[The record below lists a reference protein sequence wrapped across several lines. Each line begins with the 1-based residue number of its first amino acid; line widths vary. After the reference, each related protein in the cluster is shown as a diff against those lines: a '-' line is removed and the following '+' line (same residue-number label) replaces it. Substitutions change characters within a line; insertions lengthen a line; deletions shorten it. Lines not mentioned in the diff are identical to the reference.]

1 MNEGAVWACEGECR
15 LWLASILKSKRVN
28 GYIIHFHTPKYN
40 FKVRLTASPLVYVY
54 PSSTTA
60 TTPMSIDPYH
70 AVQREI
76 QASLQSASQLQSSY
90 TRIRS
95 MAKEGSEELMWA
107 RNEVRS
113 YVYDGYPT

>member
-1 MNEGAVWACEGECR
+1 
-15 LWLASILKSKRVN
+15 
-28 GYIIHFHTPKYN
+28 
-40 FKVRLTASPLVYVY
+40 
-54 PSSTTA
+54 
-60 TTPMSIDPYH
+60 MSIDPYH

-76 QASLQSASQLQSSY
+76 QASLQSASQLQFSY

-113 YVYDGYPT
+113 RAWLSYIIEPTLAQLAQSNAGFTGG

>member
-1 MNEGAVWACEGECR
+1 
-15 LWLASILKSKRVN
+15 
-28 GYIIHFHTPKYN
+28 
-40 FKVRLTASPLVYVY
+40 
-54 PSSTTA
+54 
-60 TTPMSIDPYH
+60 MSIDPYH

-107 RNEVRS
+107 RNEVRRVTGIA
-113 YVYDGYPT
+113 YLYNRTNPLRH

>member
-1 MNEGAVWACEGECR
+1 
-15 LWLASILKSKRVN
+15 
-28 GYIIHFHTPKYN
+28 
-40 FKVRLTASPLVYVY
+40 
-54 PSSTTA
+54 
-60 TTPMSIDPYH
+60 MSIDPYH

-113 YVYDGYPT
+113 RIMACLYNRTNPRAISSKQRLLHWKPIWKI

>member
-1 MNEGAVWACEGECR
+1 
-15 LWLASILKSKRVN
+15 
-28 GYIIHFHTPKYN
+28 
-40 FKVRLTASPLVYVY
+40 
-54 PSSTTA
+54 
-60 TTPMSIDPYH
+60 MSIDPYH

-113 YVYDGYPT
+113 RVMHTYLIEPMLAQLAQSNAGFTGS

>member
-1 MNEGAVWACEGECR
+1 MNKQDHR
-15 LWLASILKSKRVN
+15 PLPNDPTSNLALFRV
-28 GYIIHFHTPKYN
+28 
-40 FKVRLTASPLVYVY
+40 S
-54 PSSTTA
+54 
-60 TTPMSIDPYH
+60 PMSIDPYH

-113 YVYDGYPT
+113 RVLASM

>member
-1 MNEGAVWACEGECR
+1 
-15 LWLASILKSKRVN
+15 
-28 GYIIHFHTPKYN
+28 
-40 FKVRLTASPLVYVY
+40 
-54 PSSTTA
+54 
-60 TTPMSIDPYH
+60 MSIDPYH

-107 RNEVRS
+107 RNEVRRVMA
-113 YVYDGYPT
+113 YLYNRTNPLRN

>member
-1 MNEGAVWACEGECR
+1 
-15 LWLASILKSKRVN
+15 
-28 GYIIHFHTPKYN
+28 
-40 FKVRLTASPLVYVY
+40 
-54 PSSTTA
+54 
-60 TTPMSIDPYH
+60 MSIDPYH

-113 YVYDGYPT
+113 RVKAYSYYRINPCTISSKQRLLH

>member
-1 MNEGAVWACEGECR
+1 
-15 LWLASILKSKRVN
+15 
-28 GYIIHFHTPKYN
+28 
-40 FKVRLTASPLVYVY
+40 
-54 PSSTTA
+54 
-60 TTPMSIDPYH
+60 MSIDPYH

-90 TRIRS
+90 SRIKS

-113 YVYDGYPT
+113 HIIFVGYGTNQPLAFHFRKLAQSNASFIRS

>member
-1 MNEGAVWACEGECR
+1 
-15 LWLASILKSKRVN
+15 
-28 GYIIHFHTPKYN
+28 
-40 FKVRLTASPLVYVY
+40 
-54 PSSTTA
+54 
-60 TTPMSIDPYH
+60 MSIDPYH

-107 RNEVRS
+107 RNEVRTS
-113 YVYDGYPT
+113 RVLAFI